1 MKDSSNSKKSI
12 LSLDRVLLFVH
23 SSLIEIR
30 ENALFGTWGMVV
42 TFGVM
47 AISRLL
53 TKMRFGK
60 SSK

>member
-1 MKDSSNSKKSI
+1 MKYSGNSKVSR
-12 LSLDRVLLFVH
+12 SLDRVLLFVH

-30 ENALFGTWGMVV
+30 ENALFGTWGMIIN
-42 TFGVM
+42 FGLV
-47 AISRLL
+47 ATSRLL